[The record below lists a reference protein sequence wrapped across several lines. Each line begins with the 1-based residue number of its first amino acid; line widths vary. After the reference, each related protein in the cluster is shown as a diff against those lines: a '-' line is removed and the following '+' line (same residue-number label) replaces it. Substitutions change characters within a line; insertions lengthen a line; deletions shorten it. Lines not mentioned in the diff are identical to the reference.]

1 MQQLTF
7 IRRGRLE
14 WREVPEPL
22 LEEPGD
28 VLVRPLAV
36 ARCDLDAAILFGKLP
51 IRGPFALGH
60 EFVAEVMTCGEAV
73 TKFQPGQKVV
83 VPFQISCGL
92 CRRCQTSLTGWCT
105 TIPPGSLSIAGAMY
119 GLGTAGGHWGGALS
133 DVVRVPYADHMLV
146 PIPSGI
152 DHRSLASA
160 SDNLPDAW
168 RAVGPYLKQQPGAPV
183 LVVGGGAVS
192 IGLYAVAIAVAL
204 GSTQVDYFDD
214 DLERLQLAESLGA
227 NALHSPV
234 PERAGSYPIT
244 VDASANPVGLACAIR
259 SVEPGGVCTSV
270 SIYFGQDVPVPL
282 LQMYA
287 TGMTFRTGRANV
299 RPDIPQII
307 TLAELGQLQPEQ
319 ITTKLARWEDASE
332 ALFDSSA
339 KVVIFRD

>member
-14 WREVPEPL
+14 WREVPEPK

-36 ARCDLDAAILFGKLP
+36 ARCDLDAAMLFGKLP
-51 IRGPFALGH
+51 LRGPFALGH

-83 VPFQISCGL
+83 VPFQISCGS
-92 CRRCQTSLTGWCT
+92 CPRCQTKLTGRCT
-105 TIPPGSLSIAGAMY
+105 TVPPGSLSIAGAMY
-119 GLGTAGGHWGGALS
+119 GLGAAGGHWGGALS
-133 DVVRVPYADHMLV
+133 DMVRVPYADHMLV

-152 DHRSLASA
+152 DYRSLASA

-168 RAVGPYLKQQPGAPV
+168 RAVGPYLKQQPGASV

-204 GSTQVDYFDD
+204 GSKQVDYFDD
-214 DLERLQLAESLGA
+214 DPERLQLAESLGA
-227 NALHSPV
+227 NPKEGSV
-234 PERAGSYPIT
+234 PEHAGSYPIT
-244 VDASANPVGLACAIR
+244 VDASTNAVGLAGAIR

-270 SIYFGQDVPVPL
+270 SIYFGQDVPLPL
-282 LQMYA
+282 LQMYV
-287 TGMTFRTGRANV
+287 TGITFRTGRANV
-299 RPDIPQII
+299 RADIPEII
-307 TLAELGQLQPEQ
+307 SLVQSGQLQPER
-319 ITTKLARWEDASE
+319 ITTKLARWEDACE
-332 ALFDSSA
+332 ALFDPSA
-339 KVVIFRD
+339 KVVIARD